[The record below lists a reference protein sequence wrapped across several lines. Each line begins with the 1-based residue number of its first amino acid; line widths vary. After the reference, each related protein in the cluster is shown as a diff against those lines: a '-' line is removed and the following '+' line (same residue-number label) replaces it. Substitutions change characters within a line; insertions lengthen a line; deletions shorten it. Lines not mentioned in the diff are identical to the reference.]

1 MFLLWQ
7 VISILEIATET
18 LVILSILF
26 IVTLYLILQTYS
38 ISNYLVLTNR
48 SLLVTLTMTVTQIW
62 SLIFSSFNL
71 IWLKFI
77 TTLFYNNCNILQTI
91 LLSLSI
97 FLSLKNSFKTKD
109 ILLLKIVKKKKNSHL
124 ILLKALEV

>member
-71 IWLKFI
+71 IWLKLI
-77 TTLFYNNCNILQTI
+77 TTLFYNNCNILQII